1 MSYPKIESSFAG
13 RNRSG
18 SKSGSGLEQMKS
30 SLRMTPI
37 AAKGESVDQAISRVS
52 GLKRPE
58 RPKVDELE
66 YESERTKKK
75 KEVTPMMVATEQ
87 LENVSPTDTAVGSKS
102 PLIPTRTASSSSQIP
117 RPATRHRRSDAIS
130 LSDGEQPQFNFIS
143 SANGADMDS
152 TSEVSSRGKERAATE
167 QSATST
173 TTDRDERHDSGDF
186 ASDLTARLA
195 SIRTKGIKKKPGG
208 PLPAGLTTTK
218 TDTVVKDDSVPRSL
232 PSGWI
237 RGLVQDVAQEEQ
249 IPPRSPRPARSALF
263 GPSSLASADMEAL
276 GAFIASRGN
285 VTYSSRPPI
294 PLAGPREQPPSKRK
308 RVSFSTGKD
317 AGVPPV
323 PPAAHIVPST
333 PKLSSTGFGAEFP
346 KLTKPTSHVLP
357 LSPAVASE
365 KPSDDSAAPV
375 EMKRTR
381 SKSRGRKEERK
392 EEEVMADHPVILY
405 YANTHRYV
413 FPSLDASLSELAPV
427 VFLQPTT
434 DVAEIEQRL
443 QEFVIRSRESLS
455 AFGELRLTPAQEEER
470 KARLQRRLEG
480 LTEVQA
486 GTEGILAVAPGGS
499 SVLLTKKGQQ
509 QGGELVAQ
517 MYEEKQHREQQS
529 KDRYRDYREDIKKA
543 IIEETNSDPAE
554 KDEDVKE
561 EYHDSE
567 AHLIPLSAYRD
578 RSPTKIPQPQLE
590 RLTSSQAPAST
601 TLEGFVPV
609 SSFYRPSS
617 SIFDLI
623 LGTEHDSDNQ
633 NKPTKT
639 PDTDSAS
646 WVEDT
651 ASSASNDTA
660 AGPSSIAEEDA
671 KSDDSNIANPAT
683 SPSIERAEGADLGAL
698 PERGSR

>member
-1 MSYPKIESSFAG
+1 
-13 RNRSG
+13 
-18 SKSGSGLEQMKS
+18 
-30 SLRMTPI
+30 MTPI

-58 RPKVDELE
+58 RPKVDELDF
-66 YESERTKKK
+66 ESKRPKEK
-75 KEVTPMMVATEQ
+75 KEVGPVVVATEQ

-102 PLIPTRTASSSSQIP
+102 APIPTRTASSSSQIP

-130 LSDGEQPQFNFIS
+130 LSEEEQPQS
-143 SANGADMDS
+143 NGADMDS

-173 TTDRDERHDSGDF
+173 PTERDERHDSGDF

-208 PLPAGLTTTK
+208 PLPAGLTTTR
-218 TDTVVKDDSVPRSL
+218 TDTVVNNDTVPRSL

-263 GPSSLASADMEAL
+263 GPSSPTTADMEAL
-276 GAFIASRGN
+276 GAFVASRGN

-317 AGVPPV
+317 AKVPPV

-346 KLTKPTSHVLP
+346 KLAKPPSNVLP

-365 KPSDDSAAPV
+365 KQADDSAVPV

-413 FPSLDASLSELAPV
+413 FPSLDAFLGELAPV
-427 VFLQPTT
+427 VFPQPTT

-443 QEFVIRSRESLS
+443 QEFVVRSRESLS
-455 AFGELRLTPAQEEER
+455 ALGGLRLTPAQEEER

-486 GTEGILAVAPGGS
+486 VTEGILGVAPGGS

-517 MYEEKQHREQQS
+517 MDEEKQQREQQS
-529 KDRYRDYREDIKKA
+529 KERFRDEIKKA
-543 IIEETNSDPAE
+543 IIEEQGDRSAE
-554 KDEDVKE
+554 RDEEVKE

-567 AHLIPLSAYRD
+567 AHLIPPSAYRD

-590 RLTSSQAPAST
+590 RLTSRAPAST
-601 TLEGFVPV
+601 TLEGFIPT

-617 SIFDLI
+617 SIYNLI
-623 LGTEHDSDNQ
+623 LGIKDDSNDH
-633 NKPTKT
+633 KPIAPESNET
-639 PDTDSAS
+639 PSTDSAS

-651 ASSASNDTA
+651 ASTASNDTA
-660 AGPSSIAEEDA
+660 AGPSSIADEDA

-683 SPSIERAEGADLGAL
+683 SPSVERAEGADLGL
-698 PERGSR
+698 RPERGSQ